1 MTTTTNNA
9 TIAKELTEALGNT
22 LAFGDHLGRVSKQV
36 ALDLSGYSE
45 AEAEEI
51 RKLVFFDD
59 LPSECPA
66 YVENYQ
72 LMTDEVSGESVIDR
86 LALDGDGTQKDRTIA
101 EDISHESLGYGSVS
115 NAHVIAEHLQ
125 GFVGTLACWK
135 SGFDSEKYERHQTKA
150 AKVRRYQSISEHIFD
165 SAGRVKSLDGDKKP
179 RRRRVAR
186 AATRNAKKAK

>member
-9 TIAKELTEALGNT
+9 TISKELTEALGNT
-22 LAFGDHLGRVSKQV
+22 LAFGDHLGRVAKRV
-36 ALDLSGYSE
+36 ALDLDGYSE

-59 LPSECPA
+59 LPSESPA
-66 YVENYQ
+66 YAEGYNVDDNLER
-72 LMTDEVSGESVIDR
+72 TD
-86 LALDGDGTQKDRTIA
+86 LADADGYEKHRVIA

-115 NAHVIAEHLQ
+115 NAYVIAEHLQ

-135 SGFDSEKYERHQTKA
+135 SGFNSEKYERHIAKATKA
-150 AKVRRYQSISEHIFD
+150 RKYHDIHEAIFD

-179 RRRRVAR
+179 RRKRVAR